1 MSNSVCRKR
10 RFLWELPTKK
20 EFYVTAMVV
29 TVLYLSG
36 LYFLCGCTASFSLQK
51 QNENSSVT
59 IKTESS
65 NHADSTRV
73 TLNN

>member
-1 MSNSVCRKR
+1 MSNQVCRKR
-10 RFLWELPTKK
+10 RLLWELPTKK
-20 EFYVTAMVV
+20 EFYVTAFVV
-29 TVLYLSG
+29 TVLYLS
-36 LYFLCGCTASFSLQK
+36 LMYCLCSCTASFSLQK

-73 TLNN
+73 TLQN